1 MRFNFGIIGCGSVA
15 KDHATVIKKLG
26 HQVILGTTKKKK
38 FKKLEII
45 QKNLSRNKI
54 CK

>member
-26 HQVILGTTKKKK
+26 HQVILGTTKKK
-38 FKKLEII
+38 
-45 QKNLSRNKI
+45 N
-54 CK
+54 

>member
-26 HQVILGTTKKKK
+26 HQVILGTTKKK
-38 FKKLEII
+38 I
-45 QKNLSRNKI
+45 QKIGNYSKKFVQKQNM
-54 CK
+54 